1 MQRSV
6 LSVAFVKDF
15 RKEQGMFY
23 TTFNCCIGQVGGF
36 LHCMRVIGLKHV
48 TGNAET
54 LLQSLLSLKGR
65 IPHSL

>member
-6 LSVAFVKDF
+6 LSVAFVKDC
-15 RKEQGMFY
+15 RKGEGMFY
-23 TTFNCCIGQVGGF
+23 TTFNCCIRQVGVF
-36 LHCMRVIGLKHV
+36 LHCMRMIGLNHV

-65 IPHSL
+65 LPHGL